1 MLIKVTNHCA
11 AGCSHCMEDST
22 VAGKH
27 MPIETFERALSF
39 SLDVETLARRVTGL
53 PTSILLSG
61 GECSGHPAFEELIE
75 RVERRGMVPVLIT
88 NGQWLADRALRER
101 VLRPGRPIFVSVT
114 SDPRFYPTPV
124 TLDFADERVMIRHQ
138 VGSLLPLGRAARR
151 SLPDDQPLKGPISFN
166 LRSVARTTGD
176 IRQAIAWL
184 RVRSMTHGAGA
195 CTPSISDDGRVHAGD
210 SRNCFSIGTLDS
222 SYAELTQAL
231 IDMQCNRCGLVGR
244 LTKEQRAAI
253 GEVSAA
259 DTRVLA

>member
-27 MPIETFERALSF
+27 MPIELFERALSF
-39 SLDVETLARRVTGL
+39 SFEVETLARQVTGL

-61 GECSGHPAFEELIE
+61 GECSGHPAFEGLIE
-75 RVERRGMVPVLIT
+75 RVERRGMLPVLIT
-88 NGQWLADRALRER
+88 NGQWLANRALRER
-101 VLRPGRPIFVSVT
+101 VLRPGRPIFVFVT

-124 TLDFADERVMIRHQ
+124 TLDFADERVKIRHQ
-138 VGSLLPLGRAARR
+138 VGSILPLGRAARR

-166 LRSVARTTGD
+166 LRSLTRTMGD

-195 CTPSISDDGRVHAGD
+195 CTPSISDDGSIHAGD
-210 SRNCFSIGTLDS
+210 SRNCFSIGTIDS
-222 SYAELTQAL
+222 SCAELTRAL
-231 IDMQCNRCGLVGR
+231 IDMQCNRCGLVDR
-244 LTKEQRAAI
+244 LTDEQKAAI
-253 GEVSAA
+253 GEASVTDARA
-259 DTRVLA
+259 QA